1 MRSKYDVDVR
11 MVANSYGGGGHKNAA
26 GFTVTGKLADVKP
39 QIIQRLIA
47 AIAEGLET
55 RPERKPE
62 E

>member
-1 MRSKYDVDVR
+1 
-11 MVANSYGGGGHKNAA
+11 
-26 GFTVTGKLADVKP
+26 VTGKLADVKP